1 MKDHTLLQAIC
12 RTNRPYPGKSHGLVV
27 DYLGVFDHVGRAL
40 MFDEKS
46 VRQVITNLDEVK
58 RELPKI
64 RKKCVDYF
72 PGVNRKVSGY
82 EGLIAA
88 QQCLPN
94 NEKRDA
100 FAADFSVF
108 ARIWEALSPDPC
120 LNAYEDDYRWLA
132 QVYESIKPPSGSG
145 KLLWHALG
153 GKTIELIHQNIHVE
167 AVQDN
172 LETLVMDEKLIREII
187 ESQDPTKIIEI
198 EINIIARIRRH
209 SKNPKFIALG
219 QRLEDLKERHE
230 KGLLTSLAFL
240 KLLLELAKDVVAA
253 EKEVV
258 PAREQDR
265 GKAALTELFKQA
277 KNAKTPVMVERIVND
292 IDAIVRAVRFDGW
305 QQTTGGEREIRK
317 ALRSTLLKYQLHRE
331 QELFDRAYE
340 YIREYY

>member
-1 MKDHTLLQAIC
+1 MLRPQVVLDILGSFSLFATDKKRRKIKVIC
-12 RTNRPYPGKSHGLVV
+12 RYQQYLAANQIVERVLVGLV
-27 DYLGVFDHVGRAL
+27 
-40 MFDEKS
+40 
-46 VRQVITNLDEVK
+46 
-58 RELPKI
+58 
-64 RKKCVDYF
+64 RK
-72 PGVNRKVSGY
+72 
-82 EGLIAA
+82 GLIWHF
-88 QQCLPN
+88 Q
-94 NEKRDA
+94 
-100 FAADFSVF
+100 
-108 ARIWEALSPDPC
+108 
-120 LNAYEDDYRWLA
+120 
-132 QVYESIKPPSGSG
+132 GSG
-145 KLLWHALG
+145 KSLLMVFAAQKLRLHPALKNPTVIIVVDRIDLDTQITATFNTVDVPNIIPAESRG
-153 GKTIELIHQNIHVE
+153 ELQQLL
-167 AVQDN
+167 AQD
-172 LETLVMDEKLIREII
+172 VR
-187 ESQDPTKIIEI
+187 KIIEI